1 MAIYMKIPDIPGDTT
16 QGNHKQWI
24 EVNSFQFGV
33 GRGVST
39 RTGSASDREASE
51 PSVSEIVV
59 TKLLDKASVKL
70 FQAATQNQEGKKVE
84 IHFCSTAQAGQNYLE
99 VELSETIVSGWSIS
113 SGGDRPSE
121 SMSLNGTKVNIKY
134 QALDQKDNVA
144 GKPIAGYYD
153 IAEAKG
159 G

>member
-16 QGNHKQWI
+16 QGNHKEWI
-24 EVNSFQFGV
+24 EVQSCQFGV

-39 RTGSASDREASE
+39 RTGSAQDREASE
-51 PSVSEIVV
+51 PNVSEIVV

-99 VELSETIVSGWSIS
+99 IELSETIVSSWNIS
-113 SGGDRPSE
+113 SGGDRPME
-121 SMSLNGTKVNIKY
+121 SVSLNGTKLNIKY

-153 IAEAKG
+153 IAAAKG

>member
-16 QGNHKQWI
+16 QGNHKKWI
-24 EVNSFQFGV
+24 EVQSCQFGV

-39 RTGSASDREASE
+39 RTGSAQDREASE
-51 PSVSEIVV
+51 PNVSEIVV
-59 TKLLDKASVKL
+59 TKLLDQASVKL

-99 VELSETIVSGWSIS
+99 IELSETIVSSWNIS
-113 SGGDRPSE
+113 SGGDRPME
-121 SMSLNGTKVNIKY
+121 SVSLNGTKVNVKY